1 MSALWTPG
9 RAGTSP
15 GLLVAQP
22 GASATGRPPPD
33 RRLRRGPEA
42 MVQRRLRPAPAPSR
56 PTPRG
61 SGSTDH
67 RLCVPHEG
75 PTYPQ
80 YPRPSSSST
89 PPSCSAPK
97 RRQQP
102 PEQPGRPHQRSEQ
115 WLPHTVGPAHQ
126 RLEMP
131 RHPKLPEVMRQHMS
145 AGAVLEPHGASSR
158 GDVTD
163 RMVTGAHRG
172 TRIGAAAATTVT
184 KGRWWELGSLSH
196 RAGDLQQRGRYG
208 S

>member
-1 MSALWTPG
+1 MV
-9 RAGTSP
+9 RR
-15 GLLVAQP
+15 
-22 GASATGRPPPD
+22 RP
-33 RRLRRGPEA
+33 RLAPS
-42 MVQRRLRPAPAPSR
+42 RLCPAPAPSR

-61 SGSTDH
+61 LGSTDH
-67 RLCVPHEG
+67 RLCVLREG

-80 YPRPSSSST
+80 YPQPSSSST

-97 RRQQP
+97 RRQQAPEQLRAAGPAP
-102 PEQPGRPHQRSEQ
+102 PEKRAVAPTHGRP
-115 WLPHTVGPAHQ
+115 PHQ

-131 RHPKLPEVMRQHMS
+131 RHSKLPEVMRQHMS
-145 AGAVLEPHGASSR
+145 TGAVPEPHGASTR

-163 RMVTGAHRG
+163 GMVTGAHRG

>member
-1 MSALWTPG
+1 MVRRRPRPHRAGSALLLP
-9 RAGTSP
+9 RV
-15 GLLVAQP
+15 GLLHE
-22 GASATGRPPPD
+22 GRDLLATGGAYCTKAPPTRSTPDPPPV
-33 RRLRRGPEA
+33 A
-42 MVQRRLRPAPAPSR
+42 
-56 PTPRG
+56 
-61 SGSTDH
+61 
-67 RLCVPHEG
+67 
-75 PTYPQ
+75 
-80 YPRPSSSST
+80 PRPRAVHPDDDSSH
-89 PPSCSAPK
+89 PSNC
-97 RRQQP
+97 
-102 PEQPGRPHQRSEQ
+102 EQPGRPHQRSEQ
-115 WLPHTVGPAHQ
+115 WLPHTVGPPHQ

-163 RMVTGAHRG
+163 GMVTGAHRG